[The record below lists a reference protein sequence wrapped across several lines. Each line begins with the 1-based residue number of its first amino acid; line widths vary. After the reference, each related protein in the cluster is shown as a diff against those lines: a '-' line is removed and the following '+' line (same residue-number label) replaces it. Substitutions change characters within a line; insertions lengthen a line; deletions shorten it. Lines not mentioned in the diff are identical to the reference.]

1 MVALFQL
8 KYTAVTPLVL
18 CILACVAV
26 PVVTGIRMWLAP
38 NKRSLAVF
46 NLKNALINSLILLIN
61 LVVIIVI
68 VGYFAG
74 GANFQ
79 EPSTTIKPIVVPL
92 IMLVNIPIAIVI
104 YDLLF
109 RSKYFHI
116 N

>member
-1 MVALFQL
+1 MLF
-8 KYTAVTPLVL
+8 
-18 CILACVAV
+18 
-26 PVVTGIRMWLAP
+26 
-38 NKRSLAVF
+38 RSVF